1 MVNRRHFLKQF
12 GAFSLAFSG
21 FGQVL
26 GKAANLNDL
35 LEQTNGQGYGPLLK
49 DPNGILDLPKG
60 FSYTIFSEYGEEMDD
75 GLLVPTAHDGMA
87 VFNGSNGNLI
97 IIRNHELRGEAHL
110 EGGPFGPNLE
120 LLSKVDKNLIYD
132 TGQNGVPGQ
141 GGTTTI
147 IYDPRQQQV
156 VRQFLSLAGTIINC
170 SGGPTP
176 WKSWISCEETE
187 MQAGE
192 DWKKD
197 HGYNFEV
204 PVTEKPGLTKPVP
217 IKGMGRFSHEA
228 VAIDPRTGIAY
239 QTEDEGNGLIY
250 RFKPKVAGSLHKGGV
265 LQAMVF
271 KSNSSMDT
279 RNWKETNV
287 LKKELY
293 DIEWITLQDTDNP
306 ENDLR
311 FRGHEAGAAIFARG
325 EGMWYD
331 NGKVYFTCTTG
342 GKKKLGQLYVYHLSP
357 FEGQSEE
364 GEKPGKLELFLE
376 PQDSDVMDMLDNLTV
391 APWGDL
397 IICEDGGGTDYL
409 LGVRPDGAPYKLAR
423 NALNSKEFAGSV
435 FSPDGS
441 ILFVNIQL
449 PGLTLAITGPWRS

>member
-21 FGQVL
+21 FGHVL
-26 GKAANLNDL
+26 GKAENLNDL
-35 LEQTNGQGYGPLLK
+35 LDQASGKGYGPLLK
-49 DPNGILDLPKG
+49 DPKGILDLPKG
-60 FSYTIFSEYGEEMDD
+60 FSYTIFSEYGEKMND
-75 GLLVPTAHDGMA
+75 GLLVPGAHDGMA

-97 IIRNHELRGEAHL
+97 IIRNHELGGEAHL
-110 EGGPFGPNLE
+110 EGGAFGRKLE
-120 LLSKVDKNLIYD
+120 LFNKVDQDRIYD
-132 TGQNGVPGQ
+132 TGQNGIPGQ

-147 IYDPRQQQV
+147 IYDPKRRQV

-170 SGGPTP
+170 AGGPTP
-176 WKSWISCEETE
+176 WRSWISCEETQ

-204 PVTEKPGLTKPVP
+204 PVTEKLGLAEPLPLKS
-217 IKGMGRFSHEA
+217 MGRFSHEA
-228 VAIDPRTGIAY
+228 VAIDPRTSIAY

-250 RFKPKVAGSLHKGGV
+250 RFIPNVPGKLHKGGE
-265 LQAMVF
+265 LQALRF
-271 KSNSSMDT
+271 TSTPSMDT
-279 RNWKETNV
+279 RNWKESTV

-293 DIEWITLQDTDNP
+293 DIGWITLQDTDSP

-311 FRGHEAGAAIFARG
+311 FRGRESGAAIFARG
-325 EGMWYD
+325 EGMWYN

-342 GKKKLGQLYVYHLSP
+342 GKKKLGQLYVYHPSP
-357 FEGQSEE
+357 FEGRSEE
-364 GEKPGKLELFLE
+364 KGKPGKLELFLE
-376 PQDSDVMDMLDNLTV
+376 PQDSDIMDMCDNLTV

-397 IICEDGGGTDYL
+397 IICEDGRGTDYL
-409 LGVRPDGAPYKLAR
+409 LGVKPDGAPYKLAR
-423 NALNSKEFAGSV
+423 NALNSNEFAGSV

-449 PGLTLAITGPWRS
+449 PGLTLAITGPWQS